1 MKMCDG
7 AVQMQMKILVAF
19 LGAIPLLLSSCT
31 DSADGATPAV
41 AKGGPVVVEL
51 FQSQGCSSCPPAN
64 AALNAVADRPGV
76 IAISYAVTYWDRLG
90 WKDRFA
96 DPAFTQRQYDYR
108 DALGEERTY
117 TPQVVL
123 NGKRAIVG
131 NGKGELDRAV
141 KASQP
146 VAGVPSIGLQKGN
159 VQIGAGAG
167 NASVWLIRYDPRTH
181 NVAIGAGENSG
192 RTLPHRNIVREFVK
206 LGRWKGKAA
215 SFSLPAAKSEGLRS
229 VILVQQGNAGP
240 ILSAKQL

>member
-1 MKMCDG
+1 
-7 AVQMQMKILVAF
+7 MQMKTLVACLGPMLLF
-19 LGAIPLLLSSCT
+19 LSGCAG
-31 DSADGATPAV
+31 SADGATSAV
-41 AKGGPVVVEL
+41 AESGPVVVEL

-64 AALNAVADRPGV
+64 AALNAIADRPDV
-76 IAISYAVTYWDRLG
+76 IAVSYAVTYWDRLG

-96 DPAFTQRQYDYR
+96 DPVFTQRQYDYR
-108 DALGEERTY
+108 DALGEERAY
-117 TPQVVL
+117 TTQVVL
-123 NGKRAIVG
+123 NGRRAIVG

-141 KASQP
+141 KASKA
-146 VAGVPSIGLQKGN
+146 VSGGPSIGLQKGA

-167 NASVWLIRYDPRTH
+167 RASVWLIRYDPRTH

-206 LGRWKGKAA
+206 LGRWNGKAA

-229 VILVQQGNAGP
+229 VVLVQQGNAGP